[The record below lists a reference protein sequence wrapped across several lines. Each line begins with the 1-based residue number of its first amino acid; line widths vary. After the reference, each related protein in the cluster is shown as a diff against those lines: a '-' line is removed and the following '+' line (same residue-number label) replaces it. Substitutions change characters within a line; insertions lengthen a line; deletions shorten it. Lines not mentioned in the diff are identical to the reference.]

1 MDDILAKLLI
11 ICPGYLIA
19 GFADSVAGGGGTI
32 SVPFAMLSGLPIHTV
47 YGTNKFA
54 MAFGT
59 LMSTVKYGKSNV
71 ICWRNALIAAAG
83 AIGGSALG
91 ARLALMLSEKY
102 LSYCLMVLLPAAALF
117 LCFNK
122 GFGENPIPKGY
133 SSFKEGLISLLIGA
147 GVGTYDGF
155 FGPGAGTFYMALFCS
170 LLGMD
175 LLRANGSAKVINLAS
190 NIGALATFIMN
201 GKVFFAVG
209 IPAAICAILGNFIGS
224 SMAIKNGAKFIRPVM
239 AIMIVLLFIKVITE
253 FAL

>member
-59 LMSTVKYGKSNV
+59 FISTVKYGKNKV

-83 AIGGSALG
+83 AIGGSAFG
-91 ARLALMLSEKY
+91 ARLTLMLSEKY

-122 GFGENPIPKGY
+122 GFGENPVPKGY
-133 SSFKEGLISLLIGA
+133 SPLKEGIISLLIGA

-155 FGPGAGTFYMALFCS
+155 FGPGAGTFYMALFCT

-175 LLRANGSAKVINLAS
+175 LLRANGSSKVINLAS
-190 NIGALATFIMN
+190 NIGALVTFALN
-201 GKVFFAVG
+201 GRVFFAVG
-209 IPAAICAILGNFIGS
+209 IPAAICAILGNYIGS